1 VERFSGRCAQPGD
14 ETLKITPAD
23 ITSPSRLTRG
33 TLICL
38 TATIIWSTTAIF
50 IRYLTVNY
58 DMPPLVLAF
67 WRDAFV
73 FFGLAF
79 IFAARTPKR
88 FHLDRQ
94 HLPFI
99 ILYGFVLAIFN
110 AIWTISVK
118 LNGAAISTVLVFSSA
133 IYTVFLGWQIFNENI
148 SLVKILGS
156 LVTLIGLLLVSG
168 AYDPAAWQ
176 LNALGIIV
184 GLISGITFSLYSLMG
199 RACSYRL
206 IDPWTTLFYIFG
218 FASLFLFL
226 FNIFPGGDTQGSGIS
241 NLFWLGNAWV
251 GWLILVLLSIG
262 PTIGGYG
269 LYAVSLTYLP
279 ASLANLIATFEPAM
293 TAFIAYLLLSE
304 RFSQLEIMGGVLILG
319 SVIVL
324 RLTEGRSLRRLAI
337 NQAVAD

>member
-1 VERFSGRCAQPGD
+1 M
-14 ETLKITPAD
+14 KITPTAV
-23 ITSPSRLTRG
+23 TTASQLTRG
-33 TLICL
+33 TFICL

-58 DMPPLVLAF
+58 GMPPLVLAF

-73 FFGLAF
+73 FLGLAF
-79 IFAARTPKR
+79 IFAVSTPKR
-88 FHLDRQ
+88 FRLERR
-94 HLPFI
+94 HLPFM
-99 ILYGFVLAIFN
+99 ILYGFILAIFN

-133 IYTVFLGWQIFNENI
+133 IYTVFLGWQIFNEHI
-148 SLVKILGS
+148 GVVKILGS
-156 LVTLIGLLLVSG
+156 LVALVGLILVSG
-168 AYDPAAWQ
+168 AYDPTAWQ
-176 LNALGIIV
+176 LNAAGIII

-218 FASLFLFL
+218 FAMVFLFI
-226 FNIFPGGDTQGSGIS
+226 FNLAPGWITGGAGVSG
-241 NLFWLGNAWV
+241 LFWLGDAWI
-251 GWLILVLLSIG
+251 GWLILLLLSIG

-293 TAFIAYLLLSE
+293 TAILAYFLLSE
-304 RFSQLEIMGGVLILG
+304 RFSLLEILGGMLILG
-319 SVIVL
+319 SVIAL
-324 RLTEGRSLRRLAI
+324 RLIEGRAIRRFAI

>member
-1 VERFSGRCAQPGD
+1 
-14 ETLKITPAD
+14 LKITPAS
-23 ITSPSRLTRG
+23 ITSPSQLTRG

-58 DMPPLVLAF
+58 GMPPLVLAF

-73 FFGLAF
+73 FLGMAL
-79 IFAARTPKR
+79 IFAITTPQR
-88 FHLDRQ
+88 FHLDRR

-99 ILYGFVLAIFN
+99 ILYGLVLAVFN

-133 IYTVFLGWQIFNENI
+133 IYTVFLGWRIFNEHI
-148 SLVKILGS
+148 SLVKISGS
-156 LVTLIGLLLVSG
+156 LVTLVGLILVSG

-176 LNALGIIV
+176 LNAAGIII

-218 FASLFLFL
+218 FASLFLFI
-226 FNIFPGGDTQGSGIS
+226 FNLAPGWITGGTGIS
-241 NLFWLGNAWV
+241 GLLWLGDAWV

-293 TAFIAYLLLSE
+293 TALFAYLLLNE
-304 RFSQLEIMGGVLILG
+304 RFSQLEVLGGVFILG

-324 RLTEGRSLRRLAI
+324 RLSEGRSIKRLAL